1 MRQVALIF
9 ALLIASVL
17 QAMLPTTAWS
27 GWAPA
32 PLMSGLVLY
41 YSLMHRRALVLE
53 AALLA
58 GLVEDSLSLMPLGT
72 TSFGFA
78 VAGLIIERYRD
89 DVMEHQWTTHVAFG
103 AMLNAGVTL
112 FSMAMLLK
120 DDLIHPPLFHMVLR
134 VIGSFVLGGLVAPLV
149 FALMNRFE
157 TTLGGVEAESS

>member
-1 MRQVALIF
+1 MSQVALF
-9 ALLIASVL
+9 LALLAAAVL
-17 QAMLPTTAWS
+17 QAMLPTTAWT

-41 YSLMHRRALVLE
+41 YSLIHRRPLVLE

-58 GLVEDSLSLMPLGT
+58 GLIEDSLSQMPLGT
-72 TSFGFA
+72 TCFAYA

-112 FSMAMLLK
+112 FSMLILLK
-120 DDLIHPPLFHMVLR
+120 DELIHPPILYLGLR
-134 VIGSFVLGGLVAPLV
+134 LVGALVLGGIVSPII
-149 FALMNRFE
+149 FAVMNRLE
-157 TTLGGVEAESS
+157 TTLGSVEVEAS